1 MQTVEEG
8 EQWMVAIRWVSLNY
22 AHSRCFD
29 LFFNKVCGCNLGT
42 MTKKN

>member
-8 EQWMVAIRWVSLNY
+8 EQWMLAIRWVSLNY

-29 LFFNKVCGCNLGT
+29 LFFLIRFVVVTLVQ
-42 MTKKN
+42 